1 MINLLPPETKK
12 QIRAARVNVILINYC
27 LLATFTAL
35 LLGAVF
41 AVGFWADMNSRQLA
55 EQAKKESDEATASYA
70 DTRKQAEE
78 FARDLNIAKNILS
91 SEVSFG
97 KLILDIAGYVPR
109 GVILSNL
116 SLGTTTT
123 KGPIDITGRA
133 DSYDGAVA
141 LKNSLEN
148 SPVFEK
154 VNIFSIQQ
162 TDTAELLEPDP
173 ILTRYPF
180 VINLKA
186 EYTKAAP
193 TPKQGDK
200 T

>member
-12 QIRAARVNVILINYC
+12 QIRAARINVVLINYC

-35 LLGAVF
+35 LLGGVF
-41 AVGFWADMNSRQLA
+41 AVGFWADMSSRNLA
-55 EQAKKESDEATASYA
+55 EQGKKESEQATAAYA

-78 FARDLNIAKNILS
+78 FARDLGIAKTILA

-133 DSYDGAVA
+133 DSTDAAVA

-148 SPVFEK
+148 SPIFEK
-154 VNIFSIQQ
+154 VNIFNIQQ
-162 TDTAELLEPDP
+162 TDTSALVEPDP
-173 ILTRYPF
+173 VISRYPF

-186 EYTKAAP
+186 EYTKS
-193 TPKQGDK
+193 TPPPKEGTK
-200 T
+200 S